1 MVATVRER
9 DYCYPSSPPFL
20 QISEFYNNLVPV
32 DGIWLDMNE
41 IANFCDGECTNSG
54 GEKHGNIGP
63 GDPPYKINNQGSPNT
78 ALYVKTINV
87 DAQHYGG
94 VLEWDAHNMYGRC
107 IDSLMPTTS
116 FTSM

>member
-1 MVATVRER
+1 M
-9 DYCYPSSPPFL
+9 
-20 QISEFYNNLVPV
+20 

-87 DAQHYGG
+87 NAQHYGG
-94 VLEWDAHNMYGRC
+94 VLEWDAHNMYGEC
-107 IDSLMPTTS
+107 EDKSS
-116 FTSM
+116 FWY